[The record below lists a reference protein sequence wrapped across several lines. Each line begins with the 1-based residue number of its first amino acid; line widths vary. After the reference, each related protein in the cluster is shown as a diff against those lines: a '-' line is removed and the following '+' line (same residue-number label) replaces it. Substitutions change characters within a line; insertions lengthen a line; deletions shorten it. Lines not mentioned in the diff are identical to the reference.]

1 MGAGGAAAMKSSRM
15 TTYIV
20 VAMVLGIAAGGLI
33 HAQFANP
40 AIQKLLAG
48 YISIGS
54 TIFLRLI
61 KMIIAPLVFSTL
73 VVGIGHMSDA
83 GAVGRVGGKAMLWFV
98 SASLVSLTLG
108 LILVNLFE
116 PGVGVHKVVA
126 GVSSGIDAHA
136 MTLDGFVKHV
146 FPDSAIR
153 PMVENEILQ
162 IVVFSIFFGVACAA
176 MGERAKLVL
185 EAIEGLSHIILRVT
199 GYVMKLAPLAVFCA
213 MAATIATNGLGI
225 LVNYAKF
232 MGEFYFGL
240 LCLWIVLIIV
250 GFVFLGPSVK
260 RLIMLVRE
268 PFLLAFSTASSEAAY
283 PKMLEQLAKFPIARN
298 ISSFVLPLGYSFNL
312 DGTMMYCTFASVF
325 IAQAYDIPLTL
336 GTQIAMLLTLM
347 LTSKGVAGV
356 PRASLVVI
364 AATLSQFSLPEEGLL
379 LILGIDTFLDMGRSA
394 TNVIGNSLATAVVAK
409 WEGQLVADLD
419 TRELVEEMEVEPA

>member
-1 MGAGGAAAMKSSRM
+1 MKSSRM
-15 TTYIV
+15 TLYIL
-20 VAMVLGIAAGGLI
+20 VAMILGIAVGGWI
-33 HAQFANP
+33 HSSFADP
-40 AIQKLLAG
+40 ASQKAFAG

-83 GAVGRVGGKAMLWFV
+83 GAVGRVGAKAMLWFV
-98 SASLVSLTLG
+98 SASLISLTLG
-108 LILVNLFE
+108 LVLVNLFE
-116 PGVGVHKVVA
+116 PGVGVHKVVS
-126 GVSSGIDAHA
+126 GVASGVDAHA
-136 MTLDGFVKHV
+136 MTIDGFVKHV

-153 PMVENEILQ
+153 PMVDNEILQ
-162 IVVFSIFFGVACAA
+162 IVVFSIFFGIACAA
-176 MGERAKLVL
+176 MGARAKLVL

-240 LCLWIVLIIV
+240 VCLWIVLVLV
-250 GFVFLGPSVK
+250 GFVFLGPSVR
-260 RLIMLVRE
+260 RLVALVQE
-268 PFLLAFSTASSEAAY
+268 PFWLAFSTASSEAAY
-283 PKMLEQLAKFPIARN
+283 PKMLEQLAKFPIARK

-312 DGTMMYCTFASVF
+312 DGTMMYCTFAAVF

-409 WEGQLVADLD
+409 WEGQLVTDED
-419 TRELVEEMEVEPA
+419 TESMIEEMEVQPA

>member
-1 MGAGGAAAMKSSRM
+1 MKSSRM
-15 TTYIV
+15 TTYILI
-20 VAMVLGIAAGGLI
+20 AMILGIATGGLI
-33 HAQFANP
+33 HSYYSDP
-40 AIQKLLAG
+40 ATYKQWSGLFG
-48 YISIGS
+48 IGS
-54 TIFLRLI
+54 MIFLRLI
-61 KMIIAPLVFSTL
+61 KMIIGPLVFSTL
-73 VVGIGHMSDA
+73 VVGIGHMADA
-83 GAVGRVGGKAMLWFV
+83 GTVGRVGFKAMLWFV
-98 SASLVSLTLG
+98 SASLVSLALG

-116 PGVGVHKVVA
+116 PGVGIHKVLS
-126 GVSSGIDAHA
+126 GVSSGVDAHA

-176 MGERAKLVL
+176 MGARAKLVL

-199 GYVMKLAPLAVFCA
+199 GYVMFLAPLAVFCA
-213 MAATIATNGLGI
+213 MTATISTNGLGI

-240 LCLWIVLIIV
+240 VCLWVVLIVV

-325 IAQAYDIPLTL
+325 IAQAYDI
-336 GTQIAMLLTLM
+336 Q
-347 LTSKGVAGV
+347 
-356 PRASLVVI
+356 
-364 AATLSQFSLPEEGLL
+364 LS
-379 LILGIDTFLDMGRSA
+379 
-394 TNVIGNSLATAVVAK
+394 
-409 WEGQLVADLD
+409 
-419 TRELVEEMEVEPA
+419 

>member
-1 MGAGGAAAMKSSRM
+1 MKSSRM
-15 TTYIV
+15 TTYIL
-20 VAMVLGIAAGGLI
+20 VAMILGIAAGAAV
-33 HAQFANP
+33 HSYFDSAAT
-40 AIQKLLAG
+40 QKLFAG
-48 YISIGS
+48 YVGIGS
-54 TIFLRLI
+54 MIFLRLI
-61 KMIIAPLVFSTL
+61 KMIIGPLVFSTL
-73 VVGIGHMSDA
+73 VVGIGHMTDA

-116 PGVGVHKVVA
+116 PGAGVHKVATGVA
-126 GVSSGIDAHA
+126 SGIDAHA
-136 MTLDGFVKHV
+136 MTLDGFIKHV
-146 FPDSAIR
+146 FPDSAVR
-153 PMVENEILQ
+153 PMVDNEILQ

-176 MGERAKLVL
+176 MGQRAHIVL
-185 EAIEGLSHIILRVT
+185 ETVEGLSHIILRVT
-199 GYVMKLAPLAVFCA
+199 GYIMKLAPLAVFCA
-213 MAATIATNGLGI
+213 MAATIATNGVGI

-240 LCLWIVLIIV
+240 VCLWILLVLV
-250 GFVFLGPSVK
+250 GFAILGPSVR
-260 RLIMLVRE
+260 RLISLVQE

-283 PKMLEQLAKFPIARN
+283 PKMLEQLAKFPISPK

-325 IAQAYDIPLTL
+325 IAQAYDIPLGW

-364 AATLSQFSLPEEGLL
+364 AATLGQFNLPEEGLL

-409 WEGQLVADLD
+409 WEGQLVSDEE
-419 TRELVEEMEVEPA
+419 TREEVEDVEGGVLA

>member
-1 MGAGGAAAMKSSRM
+1 MKSSRM
-15 TTYIV
+15 TTYILI
-20 VAMVLGIAAGGLI
+20 AMILGIAVGGVI
-33 HAQFANP
+33 HDQFPSP
-40 AIQKLLAG
+40 ASQKVFAG
-48 YISIGS
+48 YVSIGS

-83 GAVGRVGGKAMLWFV
+83 GTVGRVGGKAMLWFV

-116 PGVGVHKVVA
+116 PGVGIHKVVS
-126 GVSSGIDAHA
+126 GVSSGVDAHA
-136 MTLDGFVKHV
+136 MTLDGFIKHV

-153 PMVENEILQ
+153 PMVDNEILQ
-162 IVVFSIFFGVACAA
+162 IVVFSIFFGVACAS

-185 EAIEGLSHIILRVT
+185 ESIEGLSHIILRVT

-213 MAATIATNGLGI
+213 MAATISTNGLGI
-225 LVNYAKF
+225 LLNYAKF

-240 LCLWIVLIIV
+240 VCLWGLLIVV
-250 GFVFLGPSVK
+250 GFLFLGPSVK
-260 RLIMLVRE
+260 RLILLVRE

-283 PKMLEQLAKFPIARN
+283 PKMLEQLAKFPISRN

-409 WEGQLVADLD
+409 WEGQLVSDLD
-419 TRELVEEMEVEPA
+419 TQEMIEEMEVEPA

>member
-1 MGAGGAAAMKSSRM
+1 MTVTLIGQGANSDEVAVGGGVHNEFASAA
-15 TTYIV
+15 T
-20 VAMVLGIAAGGLI
+20 
-33 HAQFANP
+33 
-40 AIQKLLAG
+40 QKLFAG
-48 YISIGS
+48 YISYGS

-116 PGVGVHKVVA
+116 PGDGVHKVVS

-162 IVVFSIFFGVACAA
+162 IVVFSIFFGVACAS

-185 EAIEGLSHIILRVT
+185 EAIEGISHIILRVT

-213 MAATIATNGLGI
+213 MAATISTNGLGI
-225 LVNYAKF
+225 LLNYAKF

-240 LCLWIVLIIV
+240 VCLWGLLILV
-250 GFVFLGPSVK
+250 GFLLLGPSVM
-260 RLIMLVRE
+260 RLVKLVQE

-283 PKMLEQLAKFPIARN
+283 PKMLEQLAKFPISRN

-409 WEGQLVADLD
+409 WEGQLISDLD
-419 TRELVEEMEVEPA
+419 TQEMIEEMEVEPA